1 MLITDVIISNP
12 VFISSIRDIAFILA
26 HPTEQREVPLSF
38 TTTTHDLVLV
48 GTFTIG
54 RGDLVNGKIPI
65 CALKIE
71 IED

>member
-26 HPTEQREVPLSF
+26 HPTEQREVLSF